1 MKNKIFRAT
10 FGHLALPRPLNGC
23 VYKGTELILRLQVS
37 ESPFVCVYLSV
48 GSSVAFGLT
57 ACEQQ
62 YS

>member
-1 MKNKIFRAT
+1 MKNKIFRAA

-37 ESPFVCVYLSV
+37 ESPFVCVSV
-48 GSSVAFGLT
+48 GSSVAFALT